1 VLNIN
6 GVYGCINK
14 AYILKVYL
22 QSFIYLRET
31 ITTSKVLHGFGRA
44 GYFFKL
50 YIHLKSTKHLAN
62 DCLAVLKRDLIP
74 HNNYPLIEPEIM
86 PIKNYLNL
94 LIHLKFIEPL
104 PNNKY

>member
-1 VLNIN
+1 RHTSSKRDWSSDVCSSDLLEPKSEILQVVLNIN

-22 QSFIYLRET
+22 QSFIYLREI

-50 YIHLKSTKHLAN
+50 YIHLKSIKHLVIMIAIN
-62 DCLAVLKRDLIP
+62 DTLTMYRNDWIR
-74 HNNYPLIEPEIM
+74 
-86 PIKNYLNL
+86 
-94 LIHLKFIEPL
+94 
-104 PNNKY
+104 